1 MKINK
6 ILLLC
11 LLPLMSEVLIAC
23 CKCDE
28 APYGYRFNQMF
39 VYNLDNSGKNAM
51 ETSATETGKASYGIG
66 IRFTTLMAAVP
77 ASNTSLF
84 LSSSQA
90 SECCRPFSPHE
101 HIGSFKIISIYDF
114 NENHKSGSD
123 VTEYFAAFYS
133 NRYYANSSILETE
146 LFQNDLDEQKNIVID
161 MLLMI
166 KPSAAKQQFRVEIKL
181 DGGRELKETTP
192 LINLI

>member
-51 ETSATETGKASYGIG
+51 ETSATETGKASYGIR

-84 LSSSQA
+84 LSSSIGFTVSCNIMYIERYA
-90 SECCRPFSPHE
+90 SP
-101 HIGSFKIISIYDF
+101 D
-114 NENHKSGSD
+114 
-123 VTEYFAAFYS
+123 
-133 NRYYANSSILETE
+133 
-146 LFQNDLDEQKNIVID
+146 LFC
-161 MLLMI
+161 
-166 KPSAAKQQFRVEIKL
+166 
-181 DGGRELKETTP
+181 
-192 LINLI
+192 